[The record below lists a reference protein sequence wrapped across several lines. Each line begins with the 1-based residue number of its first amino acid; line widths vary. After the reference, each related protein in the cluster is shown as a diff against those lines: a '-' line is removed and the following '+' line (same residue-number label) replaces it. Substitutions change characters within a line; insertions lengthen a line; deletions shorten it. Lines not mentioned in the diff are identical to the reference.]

1 MTKIRFNQ
9 IIESLLF
16 TYINEYKWYFFIVK
30 NKKIGGDMNG
40 FLGMVKILVRII
52 KIQEK

>member
-1 MTKIRFNQ
+1 MNKSSYQR
-9 IIESLLF
+9 IIYVILIFL
-16 TYINEYKWYFFIVK
+16 YFFIVK